1 MQAHVKI
8 VVKNF
13 LIKLSDK
20 SLVLINK
27 MLSHRVN
34 IDSKPDCQLE
44 ECNVR
49 QVIRQFCFGFLPN
62 TSLVPAYLLRSI
74 TCSICPKVA
83 LITRLVEKLG
93 EMQQSMQILYVT
105 SLSPI
110 KQAQME
116 FFLTNSI

>member
-13 LIKLSDK
+13 LIKLSDT

-49 QVIRQFCFGFLPN
+49 QVILQFCFGFLPN

-74 TCSICPKVA
+74 TCSICPKMV
-83 LITRLVEKLG
+83 LTMRLVEKLG
-93 EMQQSMQILYVT
+93 EMQQNMQIVNVT
-105 SLSPI
+105 SLSSI
-110 KQAQME
+110 KQAQIE
-116 FFLTNSI
+116 FF